1 MVMNEPRVSDMREIR
16 VKVRL
21 TNAVDEALM
30 RDGQL
35 PNGDSGRSQA
45 TLGDTHGRLIRRL
58 GQAVASALVAGSI

>member
-1 MVMNEPRVSDMREIR
+1 MVMNEQRVSDMRKIR

-30 RDGQL
+30 RDGRF

-45 TLGDTHGRLIRRL
+45 TLGDTPRP
-58 GQAVASALVAGSI
+58 ASF